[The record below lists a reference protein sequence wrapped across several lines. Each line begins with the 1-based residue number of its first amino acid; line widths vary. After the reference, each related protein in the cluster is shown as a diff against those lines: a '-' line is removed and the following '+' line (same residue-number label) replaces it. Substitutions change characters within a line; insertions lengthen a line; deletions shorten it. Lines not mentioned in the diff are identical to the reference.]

1 MKFTLPWL
9 REHLE
14 TEAGAEALAE
24 RLTGLGL
31 EVEEVADP
39 AARLAG
45 FTVARVREARPH
57 PNADKLKLCEVET
70 RSGVVQV
77 VCGAPNARSGMYGIF
92 APEGTV
98 IPATGQPLKRAVI
111 RGVESRGML
120 CSAWELGIGEDHE
133 GIIDLEGGWEIGT
146 PAAEVLGLEGPVI
159 DLAVTPNRADCFGV
173 SGIARDL
180 AAAGAGSFRP
190 RTITAVPSTGTP
202 GPDIRLAFPAGAENA
217 CPAFL
222 GRIIRGVRNGPSP
235 PWLQRRLRAIGL
247 RPISALVDITNYV
260 MFDLNRPLHVYDA
273 AKIRGDLVLRF
284 ARPGERL
291 LALDEREYE
300 LDETMVVIADDTGP
314 VALGGIMG
322 GESTG
327 VTEETTDVLLEVALF
342 DPPRVAATGRR
353 LGIESDARTRFERG
367 LDPAMLLPGAEYA
380 TRLILDLCGGEAGP
394 AVLAGRVP
402 ETRREIRFR
411 AEQLPRLAGI
421 RLEPEEMVRI
431 LEALGFGVAGGP
443 ETYDLTVPSWRHDIT
458 TEACIVEELTRL
470 HGYDRVPPVPVTRT
484 EAVGR
489 GVLTPDQR
497 RRVQARRRAATL
509 GYLEAVTWSFVGEEQ
524 ARLFSDGEPIRLR
537 NPLSSDLSVLRPS
550 LLPGLLAAAARNIAR
565 KQETGALFEVGPRFL
580 GAGPG
585 EQRTAVAGLRFGAF
599 APRHWDV
606 PRRPVDAID
615 AKSDLYAL
623 LADLGVRVEALQIA
637 GPPSWYHPGR
647 AATVTLGPN
656 PLASFGELH
665 PGVLEAFDIELP
677 VVAFEF
683 DLEALPRPKA
693 KASKTRPPLEA
704 WPFPP
709 ADRDFAFLVDADLP
723 AEDLL
728 KVIRSADR
736 RLVREV
742 RLFDVY
748 TGPGVPEGKKS
759 LAVTVR
765 LQAQDHTLSEGEI
778 ERVAHH
784 IIEAARSRL
793 GAELRG

>member
-9 REHLE
+9 REHLA

-24 RLTGLGL
+24 RLTALGL

-57 PNADKLKLCEVET
+57 PNADKLRLCEVET
-70 RSGVVQV
+70 RAGVVQV
-77 VCGAPNARSGMYGIF
+77 VCGAPNVRTGMYGIF
-92 APEGTV
+92 APEGTI
-98 IPATGQPLKRAVI
+98 IPATGRRLERAVI

-133 GIIDLEGGWEIGT
+133 GIVELEGNWEIGT

-159 DLAVTPNRADCFGV
+159 DIAVTPNRADCFGV
-173 SGIARDL
+173 LGVARDL
-180 AAAGAGSFRP
+180 GAAGVGAFRP
-190 RTITAVPSTGTP
+190 RRIEPVPAVGPP
-202 GPDIRLAFPAGAENA
+202 GPDIRLEFPPGSEDA
-217 CPAFL
+217 CPVFL

-235 PWLQRRLRAIGL
+235 AWLQRRLRAIGL

-260 MFDLNRPLHVYDA
+260 MFDLDRPLHVYDA
-273 AKIRGDLVLRF
+273 AKLRGDLVLRF

-291 LALDEREYE
+291 PALDEREYE
-300 LDETMVVIADDTGP
+300 LDEGVVVIADDSGP

-327 VTEETTDVLLEVALF
+327 VTEATTDVLLEVALF
-342 DPPRVAATGRR
+342 DPLRVAATGRR

-367 LDPAMLLPGAEYA
+367 LDPAMLLPGSEYA

-394 AVLAGRVP
+394 AVIAGRIP
-402 ETRREIRFR
+402 EARRELRFR
-411 AEQLPRLAGI
+411 ADQLPRLAGI
-421 RLEPEEMVRI
+421 RLEAGEIRRI
-431 LEALGFGVAGGP
+431 LDALGFEVRGGP
-443 ETYDLTVPSWRHDIT
+443 EVYDLVVPSWRHDVT
-458 TEACIVEELTRL
+458 TEACIVEELARM
-470 HGYDRVPPVPVTRT
+470 HGYERIPPVPVTRT
-484 EAVGR
+484 GAVGR
-489 GVLTPDQR
+489 GVLTPAQR
-497 RRVQARRRAATL
+497 RRLQARRKVAAL

-524 ARLFSDGEPIRLR
+524 ARPFATGAPVRLR
-537 NPLSSDLSVLRPS
+537 NPLSSELSVLRPS
-550 LLPGLLAAAARNIAR
+550 LLPGLLAAAARNLAR
-565 KQETGALFEVGPRFL
+565 KRERGALFEVGPRFL
-580 GAGPG
+580 GDRPG
-585 EQRTAVAGLRFGAF
+585 EQRTAVAGIRFGAF
-599 APRHWDV
+599 APRHWAE
-606 PRRPVDAID
+606 PRRSVDAID

-637 GPPSWYHPGR
+637 DPPAWYHPGR

-656 PLASFGELH
+656 PVAVFGELH
-665 PGVLEAFDIELP
+665 PTVLEAFDIEVP
-677 VVAFEF
+677 VVAFEL

-693 KASKTRPPLEA
+693 RIGKTRPPLEN

-709 ADRDFAFLVDADLP
+709 SDRDFAFLVEVDLP
-723 AEDLL
+723 AGELL
-728 KVIRSADR
+728 RVIRGADR
-736 RLVREV
+736 KLVREV
-742 RLFDVY
+742 TLFDVY

-759 LAVTVR
+759 LAVSVR